1 MQKIVKTLV
10 DLVESLTI
18 TSILDT
24 KFWQDLIIAI
34 VVIVANAFIIPLI
47 KYLFN
52 SLLDKMRL
60 KGIIS
65 DEEFRQHC
73 LKNNIK
79 ISEEDVKTIIAQYNK
94 WKEENKK

>member
-10 DLVESLTI
+10 DLVGSLTL
-18 TSILDT
+18 TSLLDT
-24 KFWQDLIIAI
+24 KFWQDLIITI
-34 VVIVANAFIIPLI
+34 IVIVANAFIIPLI

-52 SLLDKMRL
+52 SLLEKMRL

-73 LKNNIK
+73 LKNSIK